1 MRGVFHLADCDV
13 YYKEV
18 FFNKEKC
25 VDSTQALA
33 EEIPALIKD
42 LDTVLGTSVEVLL
55 NGNA

>member
-1 MRGVFHLADCDV
+1 M

-25 VDSTQALA
+25 VDSAQALV

-42 LDTVLGTSVEVLL
+42 LDTILGTSVEPIWD
-55 NGNA
+55 GHD